1 MPIKIGLAALSIF
14 LAFAAYVNLN
24 DPDAALWSTAYGA
37 SAVLCMATAVMSK
50 SSPLLQQVAWFGTT
64 AALGLSAYSFAQLDS
79 LQTSGSSGVF
89 GIFELEPI
97 REGGGALIMAIALHL
112 SASQADPTS
121 KSASTSSTGS
131 SVLAVAVAVAG
142 IALGVYLPAYYKN
155 LGVAIPAH
163 CGGEE

>member
-1 MPIKIGLAALSIF
+1 MPIKVGLAALSIF

-121 KSASTSSTGS
+121 KSASSTGS